1 MQQNHAVEHQKA
13 ELLKDIVY
21 AASDGIVTT
30 FAVVAAVQGGKLA
43 AITVVVLGFANLF
56 ADGFSMAVSNYL
68 GTESEKEFLEAEKLR
83 ESKYEKPVRNSVV
96 TFFSFVAAG
105 LLPLVPF
112 LDHWSG
118 PRSFRYSFVLALA
131 SLFVVGALRSTY
143 TKRNWFFSGLKVLL
157 LGGIAAG
164 IAYAVGFLISSLSIS

>member
-68 GTESEKEFLEAEKLR
+68 GTESEKEF
-83 ESKYEKPVRNSVV
+83 
-96 TFFSFVAAG
+96 
-105 LLPLVPF
+105 
-112 LDHWSG
+112 
-118 PRSFRYSFVLALA
+118 
-131 SLFVVGALRSTY
+131 
-143 TKRNWFFSGLKVLL
+143 
-157 LGGIAAG
+157 
-164 IAYAVGFLISSLSIS
+164 